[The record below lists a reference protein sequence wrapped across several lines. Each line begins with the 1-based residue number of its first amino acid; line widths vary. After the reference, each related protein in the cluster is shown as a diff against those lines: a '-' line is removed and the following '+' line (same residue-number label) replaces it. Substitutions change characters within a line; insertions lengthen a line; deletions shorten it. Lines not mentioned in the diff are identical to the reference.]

1 MKKHF
6 ILLALFLCA
15 LSASVAHAQKKVSI
29 LGDSYSTFK
38 ENVTPKENAVWYP
51 TDKNDVKELKQT
63 WWQQFINNYGYTL
76 EVNNSF
82 SGSTICNTGY
92 RKEDYSDRSFITRM
106 NNLGNPDIIF
116 IFGATNDSWAGA
128 PIGDYKYD
136 SWTREELYSFRPAL
150 AHLLSGLQHLYPHA
164 RGYYLLNSELKGVI
178 NESVYT
184 ICQRYDVPVVTLYN
198 IEKQSGHPSI
208 AGMKAISEQL
218 HAFIEKEAMQE
229 EFKAL
234 KGELQ
239 EIKSELKEIKQL
251 IHHTSR

>member
-38 ENVTPKENAVWYP
+38 DHVTPKENAVWYP
-51 TDKNDVKELKQT
+51 TERNDVKELKQL

-128 PIGDYKYD
+128 PIGEYRYEG
-136 SWTREELYSFRPAL
+136 WTKEELYSFRPAL
-150 AHLLSGLQHLYPHA
+150 AYLLNGLQSLYPHA
-164 RGYYLLNSELKGVI
+164 KVYYLLNSELKDVI

-184 ICQRYDVPVVTLYN
+184 ICQRYDVPVITLYN
-198 IEKQSGHPSI
+198 IDKQQSHPSI
-208 AGMKAISEQL
+208 AGMTAISEQI

-239 EIKSELKEIKQL
+239 EIKSELQEIKHL